1 MYSFRMNSEGL
12 QNANTIDSKD
22 TTPRIYSHSATG
34 FEHEGVKSLAQ
45 GDIPGSMSEVRTL
58 NLIFVTHTLS
68 SVS

>member
-1 MYSFRMNSEGL
+1 MPVSYTVRTLLN
-12 QNANTIDSKD
+12 
-22 TTPRIYSHSATG
+22 IYIAT
-34 FEHEGVKSLAQ
+34 EPPALSMKGVKSLVQ